1 MTTAMRLGNGLARLS
16 FGALTGISLLI
27 LPIMASHTAMAQ
39 SNRPAALTGTVSSAA
54 EGKMEGVV
62 VSAKR
67 QGSTIMVSVSTN
79 AQGQYRFPKDR
90 LEAGTYDI
98 TMRAVGYTLKP
109 TTATIPSSGA
119 TQLDLRLA
127 KAGADLLPLQLTNS
141 EWILSAPGTPEQK
154 LGLLRCLDCHG
165 MQRPIFS
172 KEDASEMAYTLQ
184 RMTAHSANSSPNFPF
199 FHQNASEIL
208 SRPPTKVMEDFA
220 AYIASINLS
229 TGETWPYRLRM
240 QPRPTGKST
249 QAIVTTYDLPEGAAP
264 HDTMLDKA
272 GNVWYSDFQHH
283 YIGKLD
289 PKTGKVTRYP
299 VPISKPGF
307 PTGGLM
313 ITMDKDG
320 NIWEAMMGQAQIAML
335 DPKTEKVTI
344 HLAPDWDKGDTR
356 FTMID
361 ALHSHVDGKLW
372 TKTNGGPDP
381 GHANKLYQFD
391 LATKKFNE
399 ILPPPGK
406 RDIAAYGL
414 ISDLDN
420 NVYGLDNTA
429 SQRQIWRTS
438 AKTGETTYI
447 DLPIGV
453 GGARRGHIDSQNRL
467 WFSQFHANRYA
478 RYDAKTRNLTVWDVP
493 VPYAGAYD
501 VQFDDVKYAWGAD
514 MSTDLVQRLNVE
526 TGEWSSYLLPTSIN
540 TRHIDVQKNP
550 NGLSSMWT
558 EGQQTGKIVHIEPL
572 TE

>member
-229 TGETWPYRLRM
+229 TGETWPYRLRT

-249 QAIVTTYDLPEGAAP
+249 QDIVTTYDLPEGAAP